1 VLLGLLARIP
11 FHRKEVGVSE
21 RVEVTYTPRFS
32 AQRQRYADVY
42 LLKVAGELDLAS
54 YEALS
59 GELARAEASD
69 AKRIL
74 LDLSG
79 ATFIDSTGVRALVE
93 ATTRTNGEDGRL
105 RLFPV
110 QGQVRRVLELAGIL
124 ERLDFTD

>member
-1 VLLGLLARIP
+1 L
-11 FHRKEVGVSE
+11 HRKEVGVSE
-21 RVEVTYTPRFS
+21 RMEVTYTPRFS
-32 AQRQRYADVY
+32 VQRQRYADVY

-74 LDLSG
+74 LDLSS

-93 ATTRTNGEDGRL
+93 VATRTNGEDQRL